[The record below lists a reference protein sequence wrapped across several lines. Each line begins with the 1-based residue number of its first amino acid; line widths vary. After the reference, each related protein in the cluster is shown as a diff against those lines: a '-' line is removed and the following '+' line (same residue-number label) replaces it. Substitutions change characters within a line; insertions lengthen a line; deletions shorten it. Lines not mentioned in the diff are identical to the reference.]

1 LIPNQILIHETRS
14 FIMRVQ
20 QLAVVIAMILVQG
33 PLANAPADGA
43 EPIDLGMRR
52 ELFIDRHLI
61 EELDNIQLVLH
72 EPRDEGPVLSF
83 DQPWE
88 GRFSGYATVIH
99 DKDLYRLYYRGIPTA
114 GSDGNSREVTC
125 YAESKDG
132 LTWTKPDLKL
142 FEVDGTLQN
151 NVILADAAPVT
162 HNFSPFLDRNPAA
175 DPEQRFKAIGG
186 TSSSGLIAYIS
197 ADGVQWKKLQEKPIF
212 KDDGW
217 VFDSQNLAFWSES
230 EKQYVLYYRKAP
242 DGIRAIAR
250 TTSADFVH
258 WSEPVMMTYSD
269 TGTSKPSH
277 HLYTNQTQ
285 AYFRAPHIYVATA
298 ARFFPGRQ
306 VISAEQVEAV
316 NVHPNYFKDTSDAVL
331 MTSRG
336 GDRYDRVFSGA
347 FIRPGIGLENWVSRT
362 NYPALNLVQTGPT
375 EMSLYVNQHYGQPT
389 ARLQRYSLRL
399 DGFASV
405 RAAYEGGELITKPIR
420 FDGNR
425 LLLNFAT
432 SAAGGIRVEI
442 QDAQGNPLPGFS
454 LDEAVELIGNEIER
468 EVRWKDGAD
477 VSKLA
482 QQPVRL
488 RLVMKDADVYALRFS
503 AEDASQK

>member
-1 LIPNQILIHETRS
+1 MRVKQIAALILI
-14 FIMRVQ
+14 V
-20 QLAVVIAMILVQG
+20 LVQG
-33 PLANAPADGA
+33 KFASIPVDAA

-52 ELFIDRHLI
+52 ELFIDDHLI
-61 EELDNIQLVLH
+61 DKLENVQLVLH
-72 EPRDEGPVLSF
+72 EPRDEGAVLKF

-99 DKDLYRLYYRGIPTA
+99 DDDLYRLYYRGVPTS

-125 YAESKDG
+125 YAESRDG
-132 LTWTKPDLKL
+132 LTWTKPDLNQ
-142 FEVDGTLQN
+142 FEVDGTRQN

-162 HNFSPFLDRNPAA
+162 HNFCPFIDRNPAA
-175 DPEQRFKAIGG
+175 ATEQRFKAIGG
-186 TSSSGLIAYIS
+186 VASSGLIGYTS
-197 ADGVQWKKLQEKPIF
+197 TDGVRWKKLQAEPIF
-212 KDDGW
+212 KDSGW

-230 EKQYVLYYRKAP
+230 EQRYVLYYRKAP

-250 TTSADFVH
+250 TTSTDFVN

-269 TGTSKPSH
+269 TGTGKPSQ

-285 AYFRAPHIYVATA
+285 PYFRAPHIYVATA

-306 VISAEQVEAV
+306 VISAEQAEAV

-336 GDRYDRVFSGA
+336 GDRYDRTFSSA

-399 DGFASV
+399 DGFASA

-420 FDGNR
+420 FDGDR
-425 LLLNFAT
+425 LMLNFAT
-432 SAAGGIRVEI
+432 SAAGGIRVEV
-442 QDAQGNPLPGFS
+442 QDASGKPLPGYS
-454 LDEAVELIGNEIER
+454 IDDSVELIGNEIER
-468 EVRWKDGAD
+468 EVRWKHGAD

-488 RLVMKDADVYALRFS
+488 RLVMKDADVYALRFTTDKGS
-503 AEDASQK
+503 SKE

>member
-1 LIPNQILIHETRS
+1 MRLPQIAALI
-14 FIMRVQ
+14 
-20 QLAVVIAMILVQG
+20 AVVVAQG
-33 PLANAPADGA
+33 MFAKTPVDGG

-61 EELDNIQLVLH
+61 DKLENVQLVLH
-72 EPRDEGPVLSF
+72 EPRDEGPVLKF

-88 GRFSGYATVIH
+88 GLFSGYATVIH
-99 DKDLYRLYYRGIPTA
+99 DDDLYRLYYRGVPTS

-132 LTWTKPDLKL
+132 LTWTKPDLNL
-142 FEVDGTLQN
+142 FEVDGTRKN

-162 HNFSPFLDRNPAA
+162 HNFCPFIDRNPAA
-175 DPEQRFKAIGG
+175 DPQQRFKAIGG
-186 TSSSGLIAYIS
+186 VASSGLVAYTS
-197 ADGVQWKKLQEKPIF
+197 ADAVHWKKLNEEPIF
-212 KDDGW
+212 KDSGW

-230 EKQYVLYYRKAP
+230 EQQYVLYYRKAP
-242 DGIRAIAR
+242 DGVRAVAR
-250 TTSADFVH
+250 TTSTDFVN

-269 TGTSKPSH
+269 TDTSKPSQ

-306 VISAEQVEAV
+306 VISAEQAKAV
-316 NVHPNYFKDTSDAVL
+316 NVHPNYFKDTSDAIF

-336 GDRYDRVFSGA
+336 GDRYDRTFSGA

-399 DGFASV
+399 DGFASA
-405 RAAYEGGELITKPIR
+405 RAVYEGGELITKPIR
-420 FDGNR
+420 FDGDR
-425 LLLNFAT
+425 LMLNFAT

-442 QDAQGNPLPGFS
+442 QDAAGTPLPGFS
-454 LDEAVELIGNEIER
+454 LDDAVELIGNEIER
-468 EVRWKDGAD
+468 EVRWKHGAD

-488 RLVMKDADVYALRFS
+488 RLVMKDADVYALRFH
-503 AEDASQK
+503 K